1 MTTVDG
7 NSIAWTKA
15 VSTKGKIF
23 EVGVKKSKGDRDDG
37 ASASTLLL
45 HVISFWIPAERLV
58 GPIQSVMVDWETN
71 TSGNPT
77 ASVQEKTGI
86 VFYSL
91 QDNNPSAY
99 DWRLDITTNRKYDY
113 YFVDAEGDKYE
124 INVYEAGSHYVRY
137 NSNNPTIVKIFYS

>member
-1 MTTVDG
+1 
-7 NSIAWTKA
+7 
-15 VSTKGKIF
+15 
-23 EVGVKKSKGDRDDG
+23 
-37 ASASTLLL
+37 
-45 HVISFWIPAERLV
+45 
-58 GPIQSVMVDWETN
+58 MVDWETN

-99 DWRLDITTNRKYDY
+99 DWRLDITTNRKFDY

-137 NSNNPTIVKIFYS
+137 NSDNPTIVKILYS